1 MLTLTRIERSNVQ
14 YTHEHFLSHD
24 HFLSV
29 LNSKGTD
36 QTPPSPSSIFI
47 ISGGGQG
54 GGNPGEWGR
63 EVGGKREETERDA
76 GVM

>member
-1 MLTLTRIERSNVQ
+1 MKRLK
-14 YTHEHFLSHD
+14 
-24 HFLSV
+24 
-29 LNSKGTD
+29 SK
-36 QTPPSPSSIFI
+36 PLLELIWC
-47 ISGGGQG
+47 GGGQG